1 MNPLR
6 VVRAQQMPQV
16 PGVPG
21 APGTPGTPH
30 VPVAIVG
37 AGACGLMT
45 ALRLRSQGVECVL
58 LERDAVPTGSTALS
72 SGFIPAA
79 GTRLQQS
86 LGIKDSID
94 LFAQDVQAKAHG
106 DAATHLVAAYTQAV
120 AQGVNALEAEHGITF
135 EILDGFLY
143 PGHRARRMH
152 AVPERTGAALM
163 ARMERAANAA
173 GADILTEARVCELWL
188 DTNDR
193 ALGVAYE
200 RPDGALEYLACDVL
214 VLACNGYGGNPAMV
228 SALLPAMRS
237 AVFAGHVGNDGSA
250 IVWAQQMD
258 ARLADMGAY
267 QGHGSWATPQ
277 NALMSWAVMMEGGI
291 QINSTGARFH
301 DETKGYSEAAV
312 HVLEQPGGVAWNVF
326 DAPLLAMARSFPD
339 FVDAQTAGA
348 CRTAHNTA
356 ALAQL
361 IGCDEAAVL
370 ATLADVQA
378 VGTDRFGRAFKRAL
392 QPPYYVVKVTG
403 ALFHTQGGLDIDAH
417 CRVVKSDG
425 SVFPNLLAAGGA
437 ARGVSGNAVW
447 GYLSGNGLLS
457 AIGGGW
463 VAAGSALSQLA
474 GHQSTGHVTSDK

>member
-6 VVRAQQMPQV
+6 VVRAQHLPPV
-16 PGVPG
+16 S
-21 APGTPGTPH
+21 GTPQ

-37 AGACGLMT
+37 AGACGLMA
-45 ALRLRSQGVECVL
+45 ALRLRSQGVDCVL

-106 DAATHLVAAYTQAV
+106 DAATHLVTAYTQAV
-120 AQGVNALEAEHGITF
+120 AQGIDALEAQHGITF

-163 ARMERAANAA
+163 SRMERAANAA

-188 DTNDR
+188 DASDR
-193 ALGVAYE
+193 VLGLGFE
-200 RPDGALEYLACDVL
+200 RP
-214 VLACNGYGGNPAMV
+214 GGTLAMV

-237 AVFAGHVGNDGSA
+237 AVFAGHMGNDGSA
-250 IVWAQQMD
+250 IVWAQQMH

-301 DETKGYSEAAV
+301 DETQGYSEAAV
-312 HVLEQPGGVAWNVF
+312 YVLDQPGGIAWNVF
-326 DAPLLAMARSFPD
+326 DAPLLAMARQRLP
-339 FVDAQTAGA
+339 VHAGA
-348 CRTAHNTA
+348 R
-356 ALAQL
+356 
-361 IGCDEAAVL
+361 
-370 ATLADVQA
+370 
-378 VGTDRFGRAFKRAL
+378 
-392 QPPYYVVKVTG
+392 P
-403 ALFHTQGGLDIDAH
+403 
-417 CRVVKSDG
+417 
-425 SVFPNLLAAGGA
+425 
-437 ARGVSGNAVW
+437 VSRHWRN
-447 GYLSGNGLLS
+447 
-457 AIGGGW
+457 
-463 VAAGSALSQLA
+463 
-474 GHQSTGHVTSDK
+474 